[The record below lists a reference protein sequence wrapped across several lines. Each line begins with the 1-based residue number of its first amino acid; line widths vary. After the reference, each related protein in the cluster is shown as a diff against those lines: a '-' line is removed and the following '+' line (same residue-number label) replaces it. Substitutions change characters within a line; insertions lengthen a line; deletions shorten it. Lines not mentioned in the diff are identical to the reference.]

1 MQINQDFFHI
11 KKIQIPSN
19 VQITVVWLR
28 PTITGLRPTTENKVK
43 PIFRHEIHELISPGF
58 SFDVV
63 SAKPNTFI
71 TDNGSEIDLPVG
83 YDLQLGFSA
92 SAIQDLR
99 SGQGSNSN
107 THSIYKTGFAAGKNG
122 AAILVKIQGPL
133 GELVLDLKKMDSAGL
148 AYLFLK
154 KGGEANQTQILE
166 IYVKKE
172 IRRRPIPFTFFG
184 FSTGIIGK
192 AETAQSSPKYS
203 LPNMTLATG
212 SSGNRQTKAFFG
224 SLVSSI
230 QNSIYGI
237 SQGFLIYL
245 ELHGIGFRAILHER
259 IHSVGPTVGKQSLCF
274 PGLHSQTGGR
284 SRAQVPDTHLH
295 EGPANLERPVPFQ
308 EIEFKIGQTHD
319 IFYKIP
325 KNIRAFSLKP
335 SLICFYGIEK
345 NQITQLASEIKNL
358 KLPEPYKGKGIR
370 FKDQIIKIKIG
381 KKK

>member
-28 PTITGLRPTTENKVK
+28 PITENKVK
-43 PIFRHEIHELISPGF
+43 PIFRHELHELISPGF

-63 SAKPNTFI
+63 SAKPKTFI

-83 YDLQLGFSA
+83 YDLQLDFSV
-92 SAIQDLR
+92 SAIHH
-99 SGQGSNSN
+99 GQSSNSN
-107 THSIYKTGFAAGKNG
+107 THSIYKAGFAAGKNG

-148 AYLFLK
+148 AYLFIN

-172 IRRRPIPFTFFG
+172 IRRRPSPFTFFG

-192 AETAQSSPKYS
+192 DETAQSSPKYP

-212 SSGNRQTKAFFG
+212 SSRNRQTKAFFG

-274 PGLHSQTGGR
+274 PGFHSQTGPTV
-284 SRAQVPDTHLH
+284 AQVPDTHLH
-295 EGPANLERPVPFQ
+295 EGPANLEKTVPFQ

-335 SLICFYGIEK
+335 SLICLYGIEK